1 MCYNK
6 DMTQTAN
13 YPKMRIVLS
22 RKYWEDYTYSRCLAG
37 GNLIRTMER
46 LVEIDL
52 TRWEALGM
60 LSDALYYAETK
71 DEQMLSELNGLI
83 RAAKSVAAKLSKSEF
98 PDGPNHAPHI
108 EVEEQIIDQ
117 AAKARVALRQVIRSQ
132 HKLSHEVDLGRFT
145 YTCGC
150 GIKWTGRD
158 VTAESSAA
166 FDEWHEHRDAII
178 NAG

>member
-1 MCYNK
+1 
-6 DMTQTAN
+6 
-13 YPKMRIVLS
+13 MRIVLS

-37 GNLIRTMER
+37 GTLIRTMER

-71 DEQMLSELNGLI
+71 DEQMMSELNGLI
-83 RAAKSVAAKLSKSEF
+83 RSAKSVAAKLSKSEL
-98 PDGPNHAPHI
+98 PDGPDNAPHI
-108 EVEEQIIDQ
+108 EVEERIVDP
-117 AAKARVALRQVIRSQ
+117 AAQDRIARRKVIRSQ
-132 HKLSHEVDLGRFT
+132 HELSQDIDLGRFT

-158 VTAESSAA
+158 VTAEASVA
-166 FDEWHEHRDAII
+166 FDEWYEHRKAMV